1 MTESGQAAEAAIGMN
16 DSTRLEAWENG
27 EEILPFEMIFRRAF
41 LVPRYDPVP
50 FILKFMRTYNPGW
63 GDLVDKWGVKAL
75 RK

>member
-50 FILKFMRTYNPGW
+50 FILKFMRTYNSGW
-63 GDLVDKWGVKAL
+63 GDLLDKWGVKAF